1 MSTPLSLL
9 LVIGKIFIITFPR
22 KLRSILRIVIPRFS
36 RGIEEFYDE
45 EFLARKT
52 YEEYEE
58 LTGLKKSFFRE
69 KKIRKLNKNANY
81 EI

>member
-1 MSTPLSLL
+1 MRNRNS
-9 LVIGKIFIITFPR
+9 
-22 KLRSILRIVIPRFS
+22 LRIVIPRFS

-52 YEEYEE
+52 DEENEE
-58 LTGLKKSFFRE
+58 LTGLKKSFFR
-69 KKIRKLNKNANY
+69 KKTRKFNKNANF